1 MDKNLHIG
9 VVKINLPKKVP
20 YIQNPIVQPVYMNN
34 QPATHSVIHSFAGL
48 PQPTYYSTNLDPVF
62 IQHLS
67 RHQGQSIALVTTVG
81 RVEGELAGVAVDH
94 LQLNTEDRSLHIRLS
109 QIIWFEGPKATYA

>member
-1 MDKNLHIG
+1 MEKTPQKG
-9 VVKINLPKKVP
+9 VVIINLPKKVP
-20 YIQNPIVQPVYMNN
+20 YIQNPIVQPAFIHN
-34 QPATHSVIHSFAGL
+34 QPATHSLIHSFAGL
-48 PQPTYYSTNLDPVF
+48 PQPSYYSTNLDPVF

-67 RHQGQSIALVTTVG
+67 RHQGQKIALVTTVG